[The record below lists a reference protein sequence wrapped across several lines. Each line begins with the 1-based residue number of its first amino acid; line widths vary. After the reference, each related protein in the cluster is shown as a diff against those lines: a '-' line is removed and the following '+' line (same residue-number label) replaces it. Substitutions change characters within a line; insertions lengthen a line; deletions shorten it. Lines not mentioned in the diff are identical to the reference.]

1 MAEQSFWQR
10 VIAAVNREYDRRIRR
25 ASLVTE
31 YGAGHH
37 SEHHIDHDH
46 NDVLPHDDEAAIM
59 NVPRGTPL
67 GRRSQSALP
76 PESDSSS

>member
-25 ASLVTE
+25 ASLVSE
-31 YGAGHH
+31 YGASHH
-37 SEHHIDHDH
+37 GEHHADHDD
-46 NDVLPHDDEAAIM
+46 NDLLPHDDEAAIV

-67 GRRSQSALP
+67 GRRSPSPLP
-76 PESDSSS
+76 PETDSSS